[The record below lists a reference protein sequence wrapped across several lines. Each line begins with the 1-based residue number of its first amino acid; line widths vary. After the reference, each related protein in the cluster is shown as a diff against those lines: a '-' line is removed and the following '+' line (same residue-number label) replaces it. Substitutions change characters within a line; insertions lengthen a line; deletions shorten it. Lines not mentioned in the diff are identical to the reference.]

1 MPPWARP
8 EFRQALKAHLAAFAT
23 PDDRRAV
30 LEIAL
35 TVLAYGAFL
44 ALSTL
49 CFRAFSLETSPSR
62 WAYLAGSVVSGI
74 GLALLQVR
82 AFLVHHDLCHQALF
96 TSRRL
101 NQVLAPL
108 LGTLASTSSSVWR
121 REHDRHHRDS
131 NNLDRAQDGQ
141 TAAWTVAQYEHAKPW
156 QRWAYWMVNQRLV
169 LFGLVPP
176 LYFLG
181 FMRVAARWYE
191 NVLFALFF
199 ALLWWTG
206 TLATF
211 FAVLLP
217 ATMYGFLIFHAQHT
231 GPTLVRRHTA
241 EYDFFENGLKGSTW
255 LVMPRVP
262 LLAPFIDWCLYG
274 VQFHHVHH
282 LHPSMP
288 AWRQRAC
295 HEAGSEFFTQTPP
308 LTLGEAVKATR
319 LTLYDEASERLVSFS
334 ERRQPS
340 PQPSPPRGRG
350 GQISE

>member
-8 EFRQALKAHLAAFAT
+8 EFRQALKAHLAGYAQ

-30 LEIAL
+30 FEVSL
-35 TVLAYGAFL
+35 TVAAYAAFL
-44 ALSTL
+44 ALTTF
-49 CFRAFSLETSPSR
+49 CFRQFAATGGPWWFG
-62 WAYLAGSVVSGI
+62 AGLLSGI

-101 NQVLAPL
+101 NLLVAPL

-131 NNLDRAQDGQ
+131 NNLDRSQDGQ
-141 TAAWTVAQYEHAKPW
+141 TAAWTVAKYERSKPW
-156 QRWAYWMVNQRLV
+156 QRWAYWLLNQRLV

-181 FMRVAARWYE
+181 FMRIAARWYE
-191 NVLFALFF
+191 NVLFAGFV

-206 TLATF
+206 TLVTF
-211 FAVLLP
+211 GAVLIP

-241 EYDFFENGLKGSTW
+241 DYDFYENGLRGSTW

-262 LLAPFIDWCLYG
+262 VLGPFIDWCLYG

-295 HEAGSEFFTQTPP
+295 HEAGGAFFSETPP
-308 LTLGEAVKATR
+308 LRLGEAIKSTG
-319 LTLYDEASERLVSFS
+319 LTLYDEASARLVTF
-334 ERRQPS
+334 EGR
-340 PQPSPPRGRG
+340 PPWRDPREAPVNG
-350 GQISE
+350 G

>member
-1 MPPWARP
+1 MTPWARP
-8 EFRQALKAHLAAFAT
+8 EFRQALKVHLVEYAQ

-30 LEIAL
+30 LEIGL
-35 TVLAYGAFL
+35 TVVAYVAFL
-44 ALSTL
+44 VLTTI
-49 CFRAFSLETSPSR
+49 CFRQFAATRALGWF
-62 WAYLAGSVVSGI
+62 AAGLLSGI

-82 AFLVHHDLCHQALF
+82 AFLVHHDLCHQSLF
-96 TSRRL
+96 TSRRANL
-101 NQVLAPL
+101 FVAPL
-108 LGTLASTSSSVWR
+108 LGTLASTSSSVWS

-131 NNLDRAQDGQ
+131 NNLDRSQDGQ
-141 TAAWTVAQYEHAKPW
+141 TAAWTVAQYESAKPW
-156 QRWAYWMVNQRLV
+156 QRRAYWLLNQRLV

-191 NVLFALFF
+191 NVLFAGFV
-199 ALLWWTG
+199 ALLWWSG
-206 TLATF
+206 MLGTF
-211 FAVLLP
+211 FAVLVP

-241 EYDFFENGLKGSTW
+241 AYDFFENGLRGSTW

-262 LLAPFIDWCLYG
+262 LVGWFIDWCLYG

-282 LHPSMP
+282 LHPAMP

-295 HEAGSEFFTQTPP
+295 HEGGEAFFSQTPP
-308 LTLGEAVKATR
+308 LTLWEAIKATR
-319 LTLYDEASERLVSFS
+319 LTLYDEASSRLVSFS

-340 PQPSPPRGRG
+340 PQPSPPQGRG
-350 GQISE
+350 GQVSE